1 MRRVNDPYPVAFR
14 QVARDSLR
22 RRFRVEIVWQK

>member
-1 MRRVNDPYPVAFR
+1 MRRVNDPYPVALR

-22 RRFRVEIVWQK
+22 RRFRVEIM